1 MKATYEPT
9 DEECEWKADDEQ
21 ELTVSMQVNAAYR
34 PPRTD
39 LDRSQHQVLLSSM
52 SAASPGFQLLLLGG
66 KIVPREGGHKRSV
79 AFAGPHRERLFKYF
93 DQA

>member
-1 MKATYEPT
+1 MGGGDVSLISQFKLLLTHLQFVFLQRSDIVKATYEPT

-39 LDRSQHQVLLSSM
+39 LDRSQHQVLLS
-52 SAASPGFQLLLLGG
+52 
-66 KIVPREGGHKRSV
+66 
-79 AFAGPHRERLFKYF
+79 
-93 DQA
+93 